1 VTTRVA
7 LVDLPALLA
16 DVVRDALADD
26 DDIEVEVLPDEAS
39 ADLILARRPD
49 VVMIGVD
56 EPRSSP
62 RAAPLLR
69 RRQDLM
75 VLAISPDAR
84 QAWIHE
90 MSVSVRDVPCVSGQ
104 SLRAAVHCAATR
116 RTDTGQRPCSDTA
129 GGRADRSGP

>member
-1 VTTRVA
+1 MTTRVA

-26 DDIEVEVLPDEAS
+26 TDVEVEVLPDQAS

-62 RAAPLLR
+62 RAAALLR
-69 RRQDLM
+69 RCQDLM

-90 MSVSVRDVPCVSGQ
+90 MSVSVRDVPSVSGQ
-104 SLRAAVHCAATR
+104 SLRAAVRCATTR
-116 RTDTGQRPCSDTA
+116 RTKAGPRVCSDTA
-129 GGRADRSGP
+129 GGRADRNAP